1 MKKTRRFLVI
11 ILALVLVAG
20 LGAMAVYAA
29 GSAGTEDDPL
39 VTLSYLTEVFTA
51 KVTDLFHADLDARET
66 SLREDLGARISAL
79 EAAAGI
85 TAPESRDYTVETFLD
100 GETIV
105 CQRGTEILLRIGEA
119 VVVAANRPG
128 LVDTSSTGELNDGE
142 SLEKNHLYM
151 VTINGNGFRAVGTV
165 KAVIRG
171 DYTVS

>member
-11 ILALVLVAG
+11 LLALVLVAG
-20 LGAMAVYAA
+20 LGALAVRAA

-39 VTLSYLTEVFTA
+39 LTLSYLTEVYTA

-66 SLREDLGARISAL
+66 SLREDLGERISAL

-85 TAPESRDYTVETFLD
+85 AAPESRDYTVETFLD
-100 GETIV
+100 GETII

-119 VVVAANRPG
+119 VVVASNRPG

>member
-1 MKKTRRFLVI
+1 MKKTKRLSVVL
-11 ILALVLVAG
+11 LALVLVAG
-20 LGAMAVYAA
+20 LGAMAVRAA

-51 KVTDLFHADLDARET
+51 KVTELFRSDLDAREEA
-66 SLREDLGARISAL
+66 LRDDLGERIGAL
-79 EAAAGI
+79 EAASGI
-85 TAPESRDYTVETFLD
+85 TPPEGRDYTVETFLD
-100 GETIV
+100 GQTVV
-105 CQRGTEILLRIGEA
+105 CQRGTEILLRIGDA
-119 VVVAANRPG
+119 VVAAPDRPG

-151 VTINGNGFRAVGTV
+151 VTISGNGFRAVGTV

>member
-1 MKKTRRFLVI
+1 MNKAKRFLVI
-11 ILALVLVAG
+11 FLALVLVAG

-51 KVTDLFHADLDARET
+51 KVTELFHTDLDAREEA
-66 SLREDLGARISAL
+66 LREDLGERISAL

-85 TAPESRDYTVETFLD
+85 ASPESRDYTVETFLD
-100 GETIV
+100 GETVI

-119 VVVAANRPG
+119 EVVASNRPG

-142 SLEKNHLYM
+142 RLEKNHLYM

>member
-85 TAPESRDYTVETFLD
+85 TVPESRDYTVETFLD
-100 GETIV
+100 GETVI

-119 VVVAANRPG
+119 VVVASNRPG

>member
-66 SLREDLGARISAL
+66 SLREGLGARISAL

-85 TAPESRDYTVETFLD
+85 TVPESRDYTVETFLD
-100 GETIV
+100 GETVI

-119 VVVAANRPG
+119 VVVASNRPG